1 MIWDQPSL
9 SIIPSPASPLLT
21 STSAVPCSFLPMCRR
36 RRRALSALLC
46 CLQLA
51 PLQHLSRELSSLLP
65 VLLGS
70 SRTEESASLLCAHCW
85 DGAQE
90 RREGLSTAPD
100 RPLLLL
106 LLLLLHDCPTF
117 IHTLPPAGRA
127 QGLHSEHTAQTAVT
141 D

>member
-1 MIWDQPSL
+1 
-9 SIIPSPASPLLT
+9 
-21 STSAVPCSFLPMCRR
+21 MCRR

-51 PLQHLSRELSSLLP
+51 PLQHPSRVLSSPCLHSEGFVGQP
-65 VLLGS
+65 ASSVIGLLGS

-90 RREGLSTAPD
+90 RREGLRTAPD
-100 RPLLLL
+100 RPLPL

-117 IHTLPPAGRA
+117 IHTLPPAGPA
-127 QGLHSEHTAQTAVT
+127 QGLHSEHPDQTAET